1 MKDLKLKNI
10 FTELLQTSDI
20 HLFISNLKEKINL
33 LENKNHF
40 FGRTDFT
47 ANKQPLLYALESFC
61 KKYHKEILYK
71 KEYDKQYK
79 EVFTYGIDMEYYEDK
94 LIDEWERYQDWLED
108 I

>member
-33 LENKNHF
+33 LENKNHS

-47 ANKQPLLYALESFC
+47 ANKQPLLYALEGFC
-61 KKYHKEILYK
+61 KKYRKEILYK
-71 KEYDKQYK
+71 KERLIYC
-79 EVFTYGIDMEYYEDK
+79 IDMEHYEDK
-94 LIDEWERYQDWLED
+94 LIDEWERYRDWLED
-108 I
+108 ELKVF